1 MKVKRRDDNNN
12 VFDWRNEFLL
22 NGIEIAFVN
31 VLIEENT
38 SYPLCLEQ
46 RVSKLSA
53 NINLPSPNSGLFFFR
68 LIRLPKEGVETTID
82 LYSKGNRIFLKVS
95 RILQSLRESDGDS
108 GEQYAKIS
116 NPVIPV
122 EISSGL
128 CNADEP
134 IVREII
140 RGTPLKL
147 KSKLQ
152 SDRDGSH
159 YFIFFTD
166 SRDCIASGITDP
178 HHVNKCELWTRL
190 ICYSYGV
197 EQITPRRFY
206 RRDLSLSQ

>member
-1 MKVKRRDDNNN
+1 MALK
-12 VFDWRNEFLL
+12 LL
-22 NGIEIAFVN
+22 LFNI
-31 VLIEENT
+31 LIEENT
-38 SYPLCLEQ
+38 SYPLYLEQ

-53 NINLPSPNSGLFFFR
+53 NINLPSPNSGFFFFR

-95 RILQSLRESDGDS
+95 RILQPLRELDKDSD
-108 GEQYAKIS
+108 EQFANIS
-116 NPVIPV
+116 SLGIPV

-128 CNADEP
+128 CNVNEP
-134 IVREII
+134 IVKEIL
-140 RGTPLKL
+140 RGTPLQL

-152 SDRDGSH
+152 GDHDGSH

-166 SRDCIASGITDP
+166 SRECIASGISDP

>member
-1 MKVKRRDDNNN
+1 MALK
-12 VFDWRNEFLL
+12 LL
-22 NGIEIAFVN
+22 LVN
-31 VLIEENT
+31 ILIEENT
-38 SYPLCLEQ
+38 SYPLYLEQ

-53 NINLPSPNSGLFFFR
+53 NINLPSPNSGFFFFR

-95 RILQSLRESDGDS
+95 RILQPLRELGKDS
-108 GEQYAKIS
+108 AEQYANIS
-116 NPVIPV
+116 SLVIPV

-128 CNADEP
+128 CDVNEP
-134 IVREII
+134 IVKEIL

-152 SDRDGSH
+152 GDHDGSH

-166 SRDCIASGITDP
+166 SRECIASGISDP
-178 HHVNKCELWTRL
+178 HYVNKCELWTRL

>member
-1 MKVKRRDDNNN
+1 
-12 VFDWRNEFLL
+12 L

-31 VLIEENT
+31 ILIEENT
-38 SYPLCLEQ
+38 SYPLYLEQ

-53 NINLPSPNSGLFFFR
+53 NINLPPPNSDLFFFR

-82 LYSKGNRIFLKVS
+82 LYSKGNRVFLKVS
-95 RILQSLRESDGDS
+95 RILQPLRELDKDS
-108 GEQYAKIS
+108 GKQHANFS
-116 NPVIPV
+116 SLCMPV

-128 CNADEP
+128 CNVDEP
-134 IVREII
+134 IVREIL

-152 SDRDGSH
+152 GDHDGSH

-166 SRDCIASGITDP
+166 SRECIAGGITDP
-178 HHVNKCELWTRL
+178 HYVNKCELWTRL

-206 RRDLSLSQ
+206 RRDLSLSP